1 MYDSIIVGKGPAG
14 ITAAIYLKRAGYNCV
29 VIGKNG
35 AVLKL
40 IGVRARQDIEE
51 MMQAKVNLQLWVKV
65 KEGWRDNETKLRQIF
80 K

>member
-1 MYDSIIVGKGPAG
+1 MTSNDYSNEKKTRGTTIYCEKKSHKG
-14 ITAAIYLKRAGYNCV
+14 I

-40 IGVRARQDIEE
+40 IGARAREDIEE
-51 MMQAKVNLQLWVKV
+51 MMQSKVNLQLWVKV